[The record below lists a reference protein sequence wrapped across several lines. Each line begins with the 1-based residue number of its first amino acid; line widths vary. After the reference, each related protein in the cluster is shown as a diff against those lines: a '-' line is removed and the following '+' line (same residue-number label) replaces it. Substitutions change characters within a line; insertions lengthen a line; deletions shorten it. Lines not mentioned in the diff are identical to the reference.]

1 MKRLMVFKAAFVSA
15 VLLFQIIPSVT
26 AADGE
31 PKRDIVLHK
40 VIPTTRGIIEV
51 PEASIS
57 HELLVVS
64 FPSSGL
70 YSPYDMK
77 DKATGKITGP
87 HTKLMG
93 DYLHCNWGN
102 ASDSW
107 VVAGVF
113 NDTHS
118 TYNTLYRMITYE
130 VPGR

>member
-51 PEASIS
+51 PKASIS

-70 YSPYDMK
+70 YSLYIEDGMGNIVYTSTLPADGMEYTYDLSGIGEG
-77 DKATGKITGP
+77 TFTLILEG
-87 HTKLMG
+87 
-93 DYLHCNWGN
+93 
-102 ASDSW
+102 AS
-107 VVAGVF
+107 GE
-113 NDTHS
+113 
-118 TYNTLYRMITYE
+118 YE
-130 VPGR
+130 GSFSV